1 MRPQK
6 LGPVL
11 ACLGLAC
18 AMLFSAAYAR
28 TGVPRDDPSAVKAR
42 GGAPARIARVAEG
55 AIVGTIHVPRFAVES
70 PIFEGIAAKTLARGA
85 GHVPKTALPGD
96 ERKES
101 PSVIAIPRG
110 DCGAAVARLRLND
123 RVRLATAYGQRGYRV
138 VARRVVERER
148 FDLASASTGPL
159 TLVTIYPS
167 DSPGPAPMRIAVSLE
182 PMEP

>member
-6 LGPVL
+6 LGPAF

-18 AMLFSAAYAR
+18 AMLLSAAFAR
-28 TGVPRDDPSAVKAR
+28 TGVPRDELSAVKAR
-42 GGAPARIARVAEG
+42 AGAATRIARVAGGE
-55 AIVGTIHVPRFAVES
+55 IVGTIHVPRFAVET

-85 GHVPKTALPGD
+85 GHVPETAMPGD
-96 ERKES
+96 EREDS

-110 DCGAAVARLRLND
+110 DCAAAVARLRLND

-138 VARRVVERER
+138 VGRRVVERER
-148 FDLASASTGPL
+148 FDLAAASTGPL
-159 TLVTIYPS
+159 NLVTIYPS

-182 PMEP
+182 PE